1 MSIIR
6 APRPQS
12 NFYLLDK
19 RISEDK
25 RLSWAARGLLIF
37 LLGKPD
43 HWRVSVQA
51 LINETADSC
60 GPLGRDGVRRIINDL
75 KDAGYITCA
84 QSKQGG
90 GEFGEVEYVV
100 SESPL
105 TDYPATVEPATVNP
119 LQVSTDSKK
128 GLKEAVRIDSGKF
141 ASEPA
146 RGAPKKKAK
155 TTAKER
161 FDASGFDPLAYLKAK
176 GVDDQVSR
184 DWVETRELNRGI
196 ACQSVIDRHEAEA
209 EIADVSLEE
218 ALIFVCCNSVF
229 DFTAEKYFEYAT

>member
-25 RLSWAARGLLIF
+25 RLSWAARGMLIF

-75 KDAGYITCA
+75 KEAGYITCA
-84 QSKQGG
+84 QSKQEG

-105 TDYPATVEPATVNP
+105 TDYPATVEPAPVNP
-119 LQVSTDSKK
+119 PQVSTDSKK
-128 GLKEAVRIDSGKF
+128 GLNKAVRNDSGKF

-146 RGAPKKKAK
+146 RGAPQK
-155 TTAKER
+155 KER
-161 FDASGFDPLAYLKAK
+161 NLKPFDAIGHLKAL
-176 GVDDQVSR
+176 GVDEQVAK
-184 DWVETRELNRGI
+184 DWIQTRVLNRGI
-196 ACQSVIDRHEAEA
+196 VVKPVIDRHLEQAQ
-209 EIADVSLEE
+209 IAGISLEE
-218 ALIFVCCNSVF
+218 ALMHVCNCGGF
-229 DFTAEKYFEYAT
+229 DFTADRYFEMESA